1 MDSTFTSA
9 TVTPGLLEVTTPHT
23 RAYRLRFT
31 GSAGEYFRIWIVNV
45 FLTLITLGIYAAWAK
60 VRTRR
65 YFYAHT
71 LLDGHPFEYHGNP
84 RAILKGNLIVGLG
97 VIVYYAVQQIR
108 PEISLALLAV
118 GYCVFPWLAFQSL
131 RFMASNSSYRNIRFR
146 FHGTL
151 GMSYIHY
158 FLLPICSPF
167 TLGLLAPYT
176 AFKQRDYVFGNAAYG
191 TTRTNFSG
199 GPRPFY
205 SVYLAA
211 YGVFIGVSIAVG
223 VVLAV
228 KLFPMVSRGRFDP
241 GLVYWVLIPV
251 YGVMLL
257 LLTLVQQYIYA
268 RLANHTWANTHV
280 PGMKFISALSAS
292 DLIKLRFTNLLAIGL
307 SLGLLSPWAK
317 VRFTQ
322 YVLSKLSIIATTD
335 LESFTA
341 DVDAETN
348 ALGDAATDFLNID
361 MGL

>member
-1 MDSTFTSA
+1 MDRTLTSA
-9 TVTPGLLEVTTPHT
+9 TVMPELLEVTTPHT
-23 RAYRLRFT
+23 RVYRLHFT
-31 GSAGEYFRIWIVNV
+31 GSASEYFRIWIVNV

-71 LLDGHPFEYHGNP
+71 FLDGYPFEYHGNP

-118 GYCVFPWLAFQSL
+118 GYCVFPWLVFQSL
-131 RFMASNSSYRNIRFR
+131 RFMASNSSYRNIRFS

-151 GMSYIHY
+151 GMSYINY

-167 TLGLLAPYT
+167 TLGLLGPYT

-191 TTRTNFSG
+191 TTRTSFSG
-199 GPRPFY
+199 SPRPFY

-211 YGVFIGVSIAVG
+211 YGVFIAVG
-223 VVLAV
+223 VVLAMTF
-228 KLFPMVSRGRFDP
+228 FPMLSRGRFDP
-241 GLVYWVLIPV
+241 SLVYWVLIPI
-251 YGVMLL
+251 YGALL
-257 LLTLVQQYIYA
+257 LIFTLVQQYIYA
-268 RLANHTWANTHV
+268 RLANYTWANTHV
-280 PGMKFISALSAS
+280 PGMKFISVLSATE
-292 DLIKLRFTNLLAIGL
+292 LIKIRLTNLIAIGL

-322 YVLSKLSIIATTD
+322 YVLGGLSIVATTD
-335 LESFTA
+335 FESFTA

-361 MGL
+361 LGL

>member
-1 MDSTFTSA
+1 MDSIFTSA
-9 TVTPGLLEVTTPHT
+9 TVASESLEVTAPRT
-23 RAYRLRFT
+23 RAYRLEFT
-31 GSAGEYFRIWIVNV
+31 GSSSEYFRIWIVNV

-97 VIVYYAVQQIR
+97 VIIYYAVQQVR
-108 PEISLALLAV
+108 PEISLALFAV
-118 GYCVFPWLAFQSL
+118 GYCVFPWLVFQSL
-131 RFMASNSSYRNIRFR
+131 RFMASNSSYRNIHFR

-151 GMSYIHY
+151 GMSYINY

-191 TTRTNFSG
+191 TTRSRFGGESG
-199 GPRPFY
+199 PFY

-211 YGVFIGVSIAVG
+211 YGVFFGLSIVVG

-228 KLFPMVSRGRFDP
+228 QLAPMFSRGSFDP
-241 GLVYWVLIPV
+241 SLVYWVLIPV
-251 YGVMLL
+251 YGALL
-257 LLTLVQQYIYA
+257 LIFTLVQQYIYA
-268 RLANHTWANTHV
+268 RLANYTWANTHV
-280 PGMKFISALSAS
+280 PGMKFVSVLSATE
-292 DLIKLRFTNLLAIGL
+292 LVKIRLTNLIAIIL

-322 YVLSKLSIIATTD
+322 YVLGGLSIVATSD

-341 DVDAETN
+341 DVNAEAN

-361 MGL
+361 LGL

>member
-1 MDSTFTSA
+1 MPES
-9 TVTPGLLEVTTPHT
+9 LEVTTPRT
-23 RAYRLRFT
+23 RAYRLHFT
-31 GSAGEYFRIWIVNV
+31 GNASEYFRIWIVNV

-97 VIVYYAVQQIR
+97 VVVYYAVQQVR
-108 PEISLALLAV
+108 PEISLALFAI
-118 GYCVFPWLAFQSL
+118 GYCVFPWLVFQSL

-158 FLLPICSPF
+158 FLLPICTPF

-191 TTRTNFSG
+191 TTRTSFSG
-199 GPRPFY
+199 RSGAFY
-205 SVYLAA
+205 NVYLAA
-211 YGVFIGVSIAVG
+211 YGVFFGLSIFVG
-223 VVLAV
+223 VILAV
-228 KLFPMVSRGRFDP
+228 QLAPMFSRGRFDP
-241 GLVYWVLIPV
+241 SLVYWVLIPI
-251 YGVMLL
+251 YGALL
-257 LLTLVQQYIYA
+257 LIFTLVQQYIYA
-268 RLANHTWANTHV
+268 RLANYTWANTHV
-280 PGMKFISALSAS
+280 PGMKFISVLSAS
-292 DLIKLRFTNLLAIGL
+292 ELIKIRLTNLIAIGL

-322 YVLSKLSIIATTD
+322 YVLGGLSIFATSD

-341 DVDAETN
+341 DVDAEAN

-361 MGL
+361 LGL